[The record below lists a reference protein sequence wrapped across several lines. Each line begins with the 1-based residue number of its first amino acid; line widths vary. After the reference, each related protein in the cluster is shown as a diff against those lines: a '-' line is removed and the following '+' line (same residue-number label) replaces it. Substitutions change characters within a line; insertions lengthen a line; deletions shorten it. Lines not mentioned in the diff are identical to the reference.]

1 MPRWVCLPLNT
12 PAFSWSHS
20 RTAGFPRFET
30 LAFPPWAFP
39 AWRGLS
45 VGSHTPHFRGLPIAS
60 FHLMR
65 QLIANSGSGCRAAD
79 ETTKCPES
87 LCPMSILKLHRGNLP
102 RSPARTLLL
111 GHRSYGLMRQS
122 QVTDSPYFG
131 FSPVRGVFAGC
142 YQPLLPPGTF
152 PTLSLR
158 VLPKMPGP
166 LPRRFAGCICLL
178 LPLQHW
184 PSPARVPGR
193 RTVSTR

>member
-1 MPRWVCLPLNT
+1 M
-12 PAFSWSHS
+12 
-20 RTAGFPRFET
+20 
-30 LAFPPWAFP
+30 AFPPWAFP

-65 QLIANSGSGCRAAD
+65 QLIANSVSGCRAAD

-102 RSPARTLLL
+102 RSPARTFLL

-122 QVTDSPYFG
+122 QVTLPYFG
-131 FSPVRGVFAGC
+131 FSLVRGVFAGC

-166 LPRRFAGCICLL
+166 LPRPFAGCICLL